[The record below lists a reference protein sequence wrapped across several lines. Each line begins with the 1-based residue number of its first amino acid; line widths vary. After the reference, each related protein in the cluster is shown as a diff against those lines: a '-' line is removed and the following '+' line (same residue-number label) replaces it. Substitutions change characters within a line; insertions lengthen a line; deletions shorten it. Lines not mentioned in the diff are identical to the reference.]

1 MQAEPG
7 PKDPTDA
14 ARAEFHQT
22 IMVAFCNALRTTQLP
37 PITVLGLVAMA
48 LGSVYQEVAEAHRG
62 DNPCPCGW
70 QPDASADV
78 EALQAALAAMIPLPQ
93 VTDLRLMQA
102 LGRA

>member
-7 PKDPTDA
+7 TKDHTDST
-14 ARAEFHQT
+14 RAEFQQT
-22 IMVAFCNALRTTQLP
+22 IMAAFCNALRTTPLP
-37 PITVLGLVAMA
+37 PITVLELVAMA

-70 QPDASADV
+70 QPDPGADV
-78 EALQAALAAMIPLPQ
+78 EALQAALAAMVPSPQ